1 MAPASLVAAAV
12 IYFAVPDPALS
23 QINGRAR
30 QENPHDRAMSGFLI
44 RGGFCIRQAHAKNT
58 QEVVKDTRAP
68 SIQRSTSWPFN
79 ISTTTLLLK
88 TLTPK

>member
-30 QENPHDRAMSGFLI
+30 QENPH
-44 RGGFCIRQAHAKNT
+44 
-58 QEVVKDTRAP
+58 
-68 SIQRSTSWPFN
+68 
-79 ISTTTLLLK
+79 
-88 TLTPK
+88 